1 MTTENK
7 KTVDA
12 IVALAKSL
20 TKEEDEAERKKL
32 LDTLRDVAYSIES
45 PEDTMQRIMFY
56 VKKKFTVVAMVATKR
71 TDTPNSYRIF
81 SWPASAWG
89 LTLRFSNYSQRA
101 TSP

>member
-7 KTVDA
+7 KTINA

-32 LDTLRDVAYSIES
+32 LDTLRDVAYSLES

-56 VKKKFTVVAMVATKR
+56 VKKEYSTVIPTLATKP
-71 TDTPNSYRIF
+71 TDAPHSYRIF
-81 SWPASAWG
+81 
-89 LTLRFSNYSQRA
+89 N
-101 TSP
+101 

>member
-20 TKEEDEAERKKL
+20 TKEEDEAERKTL

-56 VKKKFTVVAMVATKR
+56 VQKINIIPTVARKP
-71 TDTPNSYRIF
+71 TDVPNSYRIF

-89 LTLRFSNYSQRA
+89 STLRFSNYSERA
-101 TSP
+101 ASP

>member
-12 IVALAKSL
+12 IVALAKTL

-45 PEDTMQRIMFY
+45 PENTMQRIMFY
-56 VKKKFTVVAMVATKR
+56 VKKNHCYTNGGNKA
-71 TDTPNSYRIF
+71 Y
-81 SWPASAWG
+81 
-89 LTLRFSNYSQRA
+89 
-101 TSP
+101 

>member
-7 KTVDA
+7 KTLDA

-45 PEDTMQRIMFY
+45 PEDTVQRIMFY
-56 VKKKFTVVAMVATKR
+56 VKK
-71 TDTPNSYRIF
+71 NSLLYQWWQQ
-81 SWPASAWG
+81 SV
-89 LTLRFSNYSQRA
+89 LTLPIHIESSAGQHPRGD
-101 TSP
+101 